1 MLVRHHIAITRQA
14 IGADVSPRALE
25 VIVRANLRQ
34 DGLRCQ
40 FGHARFHFDN
50 NQFDQSYAYIE
61 EQRALVRASL
71 QRGDAQ
77 SAWRAFGRMI
87 HTAQD
92 FYAHS
97 DYIPRWLSRFNYSPR
112 SEAERDGG
120 TPPPPPEVDPVS
132 PDIFHDPGL
141 RSGKLY
147 YPLEA
152 LAFIPFLKKLILPL
166 LPSDSHAHM
175 NFDDRDDKGLFDH
188 VFHASVK
195 RTRLEFEKTAAL
207 LSPNVLAQFIDR

>member
-14 IGADVSPRALE
+14 LGADVGLRALE
-25 VIVRANLRQ
+25 VIVRANAAQ
-34 DGLRCQ
+34 DGLRYQ
-40 FGHARFHFDN
+40 LGHDRFHFDS

-77 SAWRAFGRMI
+77 SAWQAFGRMI

-97 DYIPRWLSRFNYSPR
+97 DYIPRWLSRFN
-112 SEAERDGG
+112 GG
-120 TPPPPPEVDPVS
+120 TPPPSEEVDPVS
-132 PDIFHDPGL
+132 SDIFHDPGL

-152 LAFIPFLKKLILPL
+152 LAFVPFLKKSILPL

-175 NFDDRDDKGLFDH
+175 NFDDRDDKGLFDY

-195 RTRLEFEKTAAL
+195 RTRLEYEKTI
-207 LSPNVLAQFIDR
+207 AQLPSDHISLFTDL

>member
-14 IGADVSPRALE
+14 LGADVGLRALE

-40 FGHARFHFDN
+40 FGHDHFHFDN

-61 EQRALVRASL
+61 EQRALVRAGL

-77 SAWRAFGRMI
+77 SAWQAFGRMI
-87 HTAQD
+87 HTVQD

-97 DYIPRWLSRFNYSPR
+97 DYIPRWLSRFNGR
-112 SEAERDGG
+112 

-132 PDIFHDPGL
+132 PDIFHDPNL

-175 NFDDRDDKGLFDH
+175 NFDDRDDKGLFDY

-207 LSPNVLAQFIDR
+207 LSPNVLAQFVDR